1 MDITKRPSAR
11 QRILDTAAALFYSRG
26 INNTGIDRIIADAG
40 VAKASMYNHFAS
52 KEEIVATY
60 LRGIREQFGLAL
72 TKSTAT
78 KTPSYDVPFRLL
90 KMTLANGDFYG
101 CPFSNALVELP
112 DSDSVK
118 QEVTAYR
125 NTVLDYFELAVDGDA
140 AMAAKLMVV
149 YDGAFLNCKLSPSKS
164 TVENAIEIAELIVSD
179 RR

>member
-1 MDITKRPSAR
+1 MVITKRPSAR
-11 QRILDTAAALFYSRG
+11 QRILDTAAKLFYSRG
-26 INNTGIDRIIADAG
+26 INNTGIDRIIVDAG

-112 DSDSVK
+112 DSASVR
-118 QEVTAYR
+118 QEVSAYR
-125 NTVLDYFELAVDGDA
+125 NSVLDYFELSVDGDVVKT
-140 AMAAKLMVV
+140 AKLMVV
-149 YDGAFLNCKLSPSKS
+149 YDGAFLNCKLSPSMS
-164 TVENAIEIAELIVSD
+164 TVDHAIAIAGLVVDE
-179 RR
+179 R

>member
-1 MDITKRPSAR
+1 MEITKRPSAR
-11 QRILDTAAALFYSRG
+11 QRILDTAAKLFYSRG

-72 TKSTAT
+72 ATSTAT

-125 NTVLDYFELAVDGDA
+125 DSVLDYFELAVDGDSV
-140 AMAAKLMVV
+140 MAAKLMVV
-149 YDGAFLNCKLSPSKS
+149 YDGAFLNCKLSPSNS
-164 TVENAIEIAELIVSD
+164 TVDSAIEIAGLIVRD
-179 RR
+179 C